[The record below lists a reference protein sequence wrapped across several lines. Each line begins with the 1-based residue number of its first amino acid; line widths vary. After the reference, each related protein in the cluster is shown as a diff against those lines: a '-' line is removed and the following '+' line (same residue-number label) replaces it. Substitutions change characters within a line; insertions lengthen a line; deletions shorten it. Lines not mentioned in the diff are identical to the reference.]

1 MKMYKSICL
10 ITIALTL
17 SIVVSGCQT
26 YGEAGALGAA
36 LGAGAG
42 AIIGHQSGHAGEG
55 AIIGAV
61 LGGATG
67 LIAHDIKAR
76 KAKERQATE
85 ETYNYQPSEGERL
98 EFEEADVFPKEVS
111 PGDTVGCSLRYAI
124 MGTSSQGV
132 EVREKRTLM
141 RGNQVIFEVS
151 SKNFNRTD
159 GTWESEQQFKL
170 PRSIKNGQYRV
181 VQSAQTN
188 SNRISLSVDLIV
200 QQI

>member
-1 MKMYKSICL
+1 MKMYKFVIV
-10 ITIALTL
+10 IAVATSLVL
-17 SIVVSGCQT
+17 AVSGCQT

-42 AIIGHQSGHAGEG
+42 AIIGNQSGHAGEG

-76 KAKERQATE
+76 KAKSRQETE
-85 ETYNYQPSEGERL
+85 EAYNYQPAEGERL
-98 EFEEADVFPKEVS
+98 ELVAAEVFPKNAS
-111 PGDTVGCSLRYAI
+111 PGGTI
-124 MGTSSQGV
+124 GTSLEYALMGGGSQGV
-132 EVREKRTLM
+132 KINEKRTLM

-159 GTWESEQQFKL
+159 GTWVSEQQFKL
-170 PRSIKNGQYRV
+170 PQSIKPGQYRV
-181 VQSAQTN
+181 VQSAQSSTN
-188 SNRISLSVDLIV
+188 RVSLSEDLLI
-200 QQI
+200 Q